1 MNDLLTLIILGV
13 FCGPISLGAA
23 RRSGWSYARDDK
35 LDDFLSYAIS
45 IATLALF
52 AFVIFKVGGIYG

>member
-1 MNDLLTLIILGV
+1 MNDLLVWIILGILS
-13 FCGPISLGAA
+13 GPISLGAA

-45 IATLALF
+45 IAALALF
-52 AFVIFKVGGIYG
+52 SFTIFKVGGIHG